1 MYVIT
6 LELIKNVAREI
17 QANVVHFISTL
28 CDVLST
34 GSCFIIMSVIE
45 RQPPKSTLDRLQK
58 EKLDFY
64 NKTTLKAQ
72 EPFKGFP
79 PDE

>member
-45 RQPPKSTLDRLQK
+45 RQPPKSTLDR
-58 EKLDFY
+58 
-64 NKTTLKAQ
+64 AS
-72 EPFKGFP
+72 KGETWFLY
-79 PDE
+79 